1 MHIPGD
7 HVPGTSSRSG
17 TRNRVAASLGCRL
30 GGVAVTFTALWKKT
44 KTRGVGGAA
53 KAVYKEWARVVRR
66 LTKNSYLRQTSGLI
80 HVGANLGQ
88 ERELYA
94 RYSLRVL
101 WVEPLPDIFE
111 RLCENIKT
119 FPKQTAVNHLLTDQ
133 DGAEYLFHIASN
145 DGASSSLLE
154 PVRHKTLI
162 PNVLF
167 ESTITLKSI
176 TLDSLLPQLGESS
189 RSYQTLVVDT
199 QGSELMVLKG
209 AVRTL
214 TQLKFVLAE
223 AADFEAYA
231 GCAQVDELTSYLNSA
246 GFKLVRSDRQME
258 SPQGERY
265 FDLLYRKR

>member
-1 MHIPGD
+1 MH
-7 HVPGTSSRSG
+7 
-17 TRNRVAASLGCRL
+17 
-30 GGVAVTFTALWKKT
+30 W
-44 KTRGVGGAA
+44 
-53 KAVYKEWARVVRR
+53 VVES
-66 LTKNSYLRQTSGLI
+66 T
-80 HVGANLGQ
+80 
-88 ERELYA
+88 
-94 RYSLRVL
+94 
-101 WVEPLPDIFE
+101 
-111 RLCENIKT
+111 
-119 FPKQTAVNHLLTDQ
+119 LLTDQ

-154 PVRHKTLI
+154 PARHKTLI
-162 PNVLF
+162 PAVRF

-176 TLDSLLPQLGESS
+176 TLDSLLLQLGESS

-231 GCAQVDELTSYLNSA
+231 GCARVDELTSYLSSA
-246 GFKLVRSDRQME
+246 GFKLIRSDRQME

-265 FDLLYRKR
+265 FNLLYRKR

>member
-1 MHIPGD
+1 M
-7 HVPGTSSRSG
+7 
-17 TRNRVAASLGCRL
+17 
-30 GGVAVTFTALWKKT
+30 TFTALWQKAKA
-44 KTRGVGGAA
+44 RGAGGVVGAA
-53 KAVYKEWARVVRR
+53 YKEGARVVRR

-94 RYSLRVL
+94 RYNLKVL

-133 DGAEYLFHIASN
+133 DGAEYPFHVASN

-154 PVRHKTLI
+154 PARHKTLI
-162 PNVLF
+162 PAVRF

-176 TLDSLLPQLGESS
+176 TLDSLLLQLGESS

-231 GCAQVDELTSYLNSA
+231 GCARVDELTSYLNSA
-246 GFKLVRSDRQME
+246 GFTLIRSDRQME

-265 FDLLYRKR
+265 FNLLYRKR

>member
-1 MHIPGD
+1 
-7 HVPGTSSRSG
+7 
-17 TRNRVAASLGCRL
+17 
-30 GGVAVTFTALWKKT
+30 VTFTALWQKAKA
-44 KTRGVGGAA
+44 RGAGGVVGAA
-53 KAVYKEWARVVRR
+53 YKEGARVVRR

-94 RYSLRVL
+94 RYNLKVL

-154 PVRHKTLI
+154 PARHKTLI
-162 PNVLF
+162 PAVRF

-176 TLDSLLPQLGESS
+176 TLDSLLLQLGESS

-246 GFKLVRSDRQME
+246 GFKLIRSDRQME

-265 FDLLYRKR
+265 FDLLYRKS